1 MGHTKL
7 WRQLTNADWA
17 KQPGV
22 NMLRVRFQQQAS
34 LERDSTGVL

>member
-1 MGHTKL
+1 MGDAKL
-7 WRQLTNADWA
+7 WRHLTNADSA

-22 NMLRVRFQQQAS
+22 KVLRVRFQQQAT